1 MFLRQLTEG
10 RRENIS
16 LRELI
21 YVNIAKHI
29 TLRATRA
36 TGRKKTGV
44 KRLSHGIRKQ
54 KKIIKIMWEKIMTC
68 SECQWYV
75 EENTRSGRYEH
86 EEALRQGRGFCL
98 IQDLFTDKEL
108 FDEACE
114 DFKSDGK

>member
-10 RRENIS
+10 RRENIF

-21 YVNIAKHI
+21 YVNIAKHT

-36 TGRKKTGV
+36 TGRKKTDV

-54 KKIIKIMWEKIMTC
+54 KKIIKIMWGKIMTC

-98 IQDLFTDKEL
+98 IQDLFTDKEP

-114 DFKSDGK
+114 DFKNDGK

>member
-16 LRELI
+16 PRGLI
-21 YVNIAKHI
+21 CVNIAKHT

-36 TGRKKTGV
+36 TERKKTDV
-44 KRLSHGIRKQ
+44 KRLSHGIKKQ

-86 EEALRQGRGFCL
+86 EEALKQGRGFCL
-98 IQDLFTDKEL
+98 IQDLFTDKEP
-108 FDEACE
+108 FEEACE
-114 DFKSDGK
+114 DFRNDGK